1 MSAGDGTGVGTVPT
15 GVIQWAAFMA
25 MIRYQRGA
33 IGRTVRRRPTR
44 PAPSR
49 TDGTGPT
56 QPDASGRIGIARG
69 EEPRGIRR
77 CGKRGGTAVTV
88 ADIGGADTVE
98 PEPSSSSWQKKYT
111 EQTCTRRATVSET
124 TNSHVYPKA
133 AAGEQS
139 ANVAPNPSFP
149 QLETDVLD
157 YWDKDDTFQ
166 KSIERN
172 PSGDHSQNEFVFF
185 DGPPFANGLPHYGHL
200 LTGYAKDVI
209 PRYQTMKGRKV
220 NRVFGWDT
228 HGLPA
233 ELEAQKELG
242 IDSVDQIEKMGI
254 DKFNDA
260 CRASVLKYT
269 NEWQNYVH
277 RQARWVDFEHGYKT
291 LNIPYM
297 ESVMWAFK
305 QLYDKGLAYQG
316 YRVLPYCP
324 KDRTPLSAH
333 ELRMDADVYQDRQD
347 TTVSVAVKMRDEDD
361 AYAVFWTT
369 TPWTVPTNFAIVVG
383 ADIDYV
389 EVRPTEGKFAGKKFY
404 LGKDLLPHY
413 EKELGENY
421 EVVRELKG
429 SELEGRRYYPVFP
442 YFAGDEAESEGHVPG
457 PNGYTIFTADY
468 VDTVEGTGLV
478 HQAPYGED
486 DMNTLNAKG
495 IKSTDVLDDGC
506 RFTAQCPDYE
516 GDFVFDANLPILRNL
531 RAGDGPLA
539 AVPEEHRAILFQEKS
554 YVHSYPHCWRCA
566 TPLIYKPIS
575 SWFVSVTKIK
585 DRLLELNQQIN
596 WIPDNVKD
604 GQFGKWLANARDWSI
619 SRNRFW
625 GSPIPVWVSDDPAY
639 PRVDV
644 YGSLEELKADFGDYP
659 RDDKGEVNMHRPW
672 IDNLTRPNPD
682 DPTGKST
689 MRRITDVLD
698 CWFESGSMSFAQ
710 YHYPFEN
717 KETFEQ
723 HFPCDYI
730 VEYIGQTRGW
740 FYLLHV
746 MATAL
751 FDKPAFKNVI
761 CHGIVLGSDGQKMSK
776 HLRNYP
782 DVNGVFD
789 QYGSDA
795 MRWFLMSSPILRGGN
810 LIVTSEGIRD
820 TVRQVMLPVWS
831 SYYFFTLYANAAN
844 GGKGYDA
851 RLLRA
856 DEVASLPQMDRYLLA
871 RTRRLVESATK
882 SLDEFAISDACD
894 AVTDYIDLLT
904 NWYIRNTRDRFW
916 NEDENAFNTLYTALE
931 TFMRVLA
938 PLAPME
944 AEAVWRGLT
953 GGESVHL
960 ADWPALADAAT
971 GEATELGRVLVDD
984 PALVD
989 AMEKVREVVSAA
1001 LSLRKAEQIR
1011 VRQPLARM
1019 TVVTENPDAVRAYE
1033 DILKSELNIKTVE
1046 LCTLDEADEHGLRI
1060 INELRVNARVAGKR
1074 LRKDV
1079 QFAIK
1084 ASKSGA
1090 WHVDAAGA
1098 PVVEIPSGEI
1108 ALEEG
1113 EYELINRVEE
1123 ANPSDADSIVSAA
1136 LPTGGFVIL
1145 DTTLNDD
1152 LIAEG
1157 YARDAIRSVQ
1167 DARKEAGL
1175 DIADRIVLALTVPAA
1190 DAPKAEQFRDLITG
1204 ETLATTLE
1212 ITASDTAADLGI
1224 EVAKA

>member
-1 MSAGDGTGVGTVPT
+1 MKP
-15 GVIQWAAFMA
+15 
-25 MIRYQRGA
+25 
-33 IGRTVRRRPTR
+33 PN
-44 PAPSR
+44 
-49 TDGTGPT
+49 
-56 QPDASGRIGIARG
+56 
-69 EEPRGIRR
+69 EEH
-77 CGKRGGTAVTV
+77 
-88 ADIGGADTVE
+88 
-98 PEPSSSSWQKKYT
+98 
-111 EQTCTRRATVSET
+111 TVSES
-124 TNSHVYPKA
+124 TNHVYPKV

-149 QLETDVLD
+149 KLEESVLD
-157 YWDKDDTFQ
+157 YWDKDGTFQ
-166 KSIERN
+166 KSIERR

-209 PRYQTMKGRKV
+209 PRYQTMKGHRV

-242 IDSVDQIEKMGI
+242 IDSVDQIKELGI

-269 NEWQNYVH
+269 NEWKDYVH

-291 LNIPYM
+291 LNITYM

-324 KDRTPLSAH
+324 KDQTPLSAH

-347 TTVSVAVKMRDEDD
+347 TTVSVAVKLRDEED

-404 LGKDLLPHY
+404 LGKPLLGSY

-421 EVVRELKG
+421 EIVRELKG
-429 SELEGRRYYPVFP
+429 AEMEGWRYYPVFP
-442 YFAGDEAESEGHVPG
+442 YFAGDENAAEGKVPG
-457 PNGYTIFTADY
+457 PEGYQIFTADY

-495 IKSTDVLDDGC
+495 IKSVDVLDAGC
-506 RFTAQCPDYE
+506 KFTSLCPDYE
-516 GDFVFDANLPILRNL
+516 GMYVFDANKPILRNL

-539 AVPEEHRAILFQEKS
+539 RIPEEQRAILFQEKS

-566 TPLIYKPIS
+566 TPLIYKPVS
-575 SWFVSVTKIK
+575 SWFVAVTKIK

-596 WIPDNVKD
+596 WIPNNVKD

-625 GSPIPVWVSDDPAY
+625 GSPIPVWVSDDPKY

-644 YGSLEELKADFGDYP
+644 YGSLDELKADFGDYP
-659 RDDKGEVNMHRPW
+659 RDHEGNINMHRPY
-672 IDNLTRPNPD
+672 IDELTRVNPD
-682 DPTGKST
+682 DPTGKSH
-689 MRRITDVLD
+689 MHRISDVMD

-740 FYLLHV
+740 FYVQHV

-751 FDKPAFKNVI
+751 FDRPAFKNVI

-782 DVNGVFD
+782 DVNGVFND
-789 QYGSDA
+789 FGSDA

-810 LIVTSEGIRD
+810 LIVTADGIRD

-831 SYYFFTLYANAAN
+831 SYYFFTLYANAA
-844 GGKGYDA
+844 GYDA
-851 RLLRA
+851 RMLRA
-856 DEVASLPQMDRYLLA
+856 DEVAKLPEMDRYLLA
-871 RTRRLVESATK
+871 RLRRLVEKTQHA
-882 SLDEFAISDACD
+882 LDNFYISDACD
-894 AVTDYIDLLT
+894 AASDFIDVLT
-904 NWYIRNTRDRFW
+904 NWYIRNNRERFGAG
-916 NEDENAFNTLYTALE
+916 DENAFNTLYTVLE

-960 ADWPALADAAT
+960 ADWPFLKDKLT
-971 GEATELGRVLVDD
+971 GETTELGAVLQDD
-984 PALVD
+984 AALVA
-989 AMEKVREVVSAA
+989 AMEKVREVVSGT
-1001 LSLRKAEQIR
+1001 LSMRKAKQIR
-1011 VRQPLARM
+1011 VRQPLAKL
-1019 TVVTENPDAVRAYE
+1019 TVVVENPDAVAAYS
-1033 DILKSELNIKTVE
+1033 DVLKGELNVKDIE
-1046 LCTLDEADEHGLRI
+1046 FCTLEDAGSHGLKI
-1060 INELRVNARVAGKR
+1060 VNELRVNARVAGKR

-1090 WHVDAAGA
+1090 WHVDAAGV
-1098 PVVEIPSGEI
+1098 PVCETPNGEI

-1123 ANPSDADSIVSAA
+1123 ENAQEAANSVSAA

-1145 DTTLNDD
+1145 DTELNDD
-1152 LIAEG
+1152 LLAEG
-1157 YARDAIRSVQ
+1157 YARDVIRAVQ
-1167 DARKEAGL
+1167 EARKAAGL
-1175 DIADRIVLALTVPAA
+1175 EISDRITLKVTVPADDVA
-1190 DAPKAEQFRDLITG
+1190 KVEQFKDLVAHDTS
-1204 ETLATTLE
+1204 
-1212 ITASDTAADLGI
+1212 SDSVSVEAGAELGV
-1224 EVAKA
+1224 EVAKV

>member
-1 MSAGDGTGVGTVPT
+1 MS
-15 GVIQWAAFMA
+15 
-25 MIRYQRGA
+25 
-33 IGRTVRRRPTR
+33 
-44 PAPSR
+44 
-49 TDGTGPT
+49 
-56 QPDASGRIGIARG
+56 
-69 EEPRGIRR
+69 E
-77 CGKRGGTAVTV
+77 
-88 ADIGGADTVE
+88 
-98 PEPSSSSWQKKYT
+98 
-111 EQTCTRRATVSET
+111 
-124 TNSHVYPKA
+124 NNVYPKA

-149 QLETDVLD
+149 KLEESVLD
-157 YWDKDDTFQ
+157 YWEKDATFQ
-166 KSIERN
+166 KSIERR

-242 IDSVDQIEKMGI
+242 IDSVDQVKEMGI

-269 NEWQNYVH
+269 NEWKDYVH

-324 KDRTPLSAH
+324 KDQTPLSAH
-333 ELRMDADVYQDRQD
+333 ELHMDADVYQDRQD
-347 TTVSVAVKMRDEDD
+347 TTVSVAVKLRDEED

-383 ADIDYV
+383 ADIDYA

-404 LGKDLLPHY
+404 LGKPLLGSY
-413 EKELGENY
+413 AKELGDNY
-421 EVVRELKG
+421 EIVRELKG
-429 SELEGRRYYPVFP
+429 AEMEGWRYYPVFP
-442 YFAGDEAESEGHVPG
+442 YFAGDENAVEGKVPG
-457 PNGYTIFTADY
+457 PEGYQIFTADY

-495 IKSTDVLDDGC
+495 IKSVDVLDAGC
-506 RFTAQCPDYE
+506 KFTSLCPDYE
-516 GDFVFDANLPILRNL
+516 GMYVFDANKPILRNL
-531 RAGDGPLA
+531 RAGDGPLERI
-539 AVPEEHRAILFQEKS
+539 PEDQRAILFQEKS

-566 TPLIYKPIS
+566 TPLIYKPVS

-585 DRLLELNQQIN
+585 DRLLELNQEIN
-596 WIPDNVKD
+596 WIPGNVKD

-625 GSPIPVWVSDDPAY
+625 GSPIPVWVSDDPKY

-644 YGSLEELKADFGDYP
+644 YGSLDELKADFGDYP
-659 RDDKGEVNMHRPW
+659 RDHEGNVNMHRPY
-672 IDNLTRPNPD
+672 IDELTRVNPD
-682 DPTGKST
+682 DPTGKSH
-689 MRRITDVLD
+689 MHRISDVMD

-740 FYLLHV
+740 FYVQHV

-751 FDKPAFKNVI
+751 FDRPAFKNVI

-782 DVNGVFD
+782 DVNGVFND
-789 QYGSDA
+789 FGSDA

-810 LIVTSEGIRD
+810 LIVTADGIRD

-831 SYYFFTLYANAAN
+831 SYYFFTLYANAA
-844 GGKGYDA
+844 GYDA
-851 RLLRA
+851 RKLRA
-856 DEVASLPQMDRYLLA
+856 DEVVKLPEMDRYLLA
-871 RTRRLVESATK
+871 RLRRLVEQTQH
-882 SLDEFAISDACD
+882 SLDNFYISDACD
-894 AVTDYIDLLT
+894 AVSGFIDVLT
-904 NWYIRNTRDRFW
+904 NWYIRNTRERFGAG
-916 NEDENAFNTLYTALE
+916 DENAFNTLYTVLE

-960 ADWPALADAAT
+960 ADWPFLADEQT

-989 AMEKVREVVSAA
+989 AMEKVREVVSGT
-1001 LSLRKAEQIR
+1001 LSMRKTKQIR
-1011 VRQPLARM
+1011 VRQPLHKL
-1019 TVVTENPDAVRAYE
+1019 TVVVENTDAVASYDE
-1033 DILKSELNIKTVE
+1033 ILKSELNVKNVE
-1046 LCTLDEADEHGLRI
+1046 LCTLEDAEAQGLKI

-1090 WHVDAAGA
+1090 WHVNADGA
-1098 PVVEIPSGEI
+1098 PVCETPNGEI
-1108 ALEEG
+1108 VLEEG
-1113 EYELINRVEE
+1113 EYELINSVEE
-1123 ANPSDADSIVSAA
+1123 KNAEEAANSVSAA

-1145 DTTLNDD
+1145 DTELNDD

-1157 YARDAIRSVQ
+1157 YARDVIRAVQ
-1167 DARKEAGL
+1167 DARKAAGL
-1175 DIADRIVLALTVPAA
+1175 EISDRIALTLTVPADDVA
-1190 DAPKAEQFRDLITG
+1190 KVEQFKDLIAS
-1204 ETLATTLE
+1204 ETLATSFNVKEGGSEL
-1212 ITASDTAADLGI
+1212 SV

>member
-1 MSAGDGTGVGTVPT
+1 MSK
-15 GVIQWAAFMA
+15 
-25 MIRYQRGA
+25 
-33 IGRTVRRRPTR
+33 
-44 PAPSR
+44 S
-49 TDGTGPT
+49 
-56 QPDASGRIGIARG
+56 
-69 EEPRGIRR
+69 
-77 CGKRGGTAVTV
+77 
-88 ADIGGADTVE
+88 
-98 PEPSSSSWQKKYT
+98 
-111 EQTCTRRATVSET
+111 
-124 TNSHVYPKA
+124 TNHVYPKA
-133 AAGEQS
+133 SVGNQS
-139 ANVAPNPSFP
+139 ASVAPNPSFP
-149 QLETDVLD
+149 ELEEEVLQ

-166 KSIERN
+166 QSIERR

-242 IDSVDQIEKMGI
+242 IDSVDQVKELGI
-254 DKFNDA
+254 DRFNDA

-269 NEWQNYVH
+269 NEWQDYVH

-291 LNIPYM
+291 LDIPYM

-324 KDRTPLSAH
+324 KDQTPLSAH

-347 TTVSVAVKMRDEDD
+347 TTVSLAVKLRDEED

-389 EVRPTEGKFAGKKFY
+389 EVSAVEGRFAGKKFY
-404 LGKDLLPHY
+404 IAKPLLGSY
-413 EKELGENY
+413 EKELGENC

-429 SELEGRRYYPVFP
+429 AEMQGWRYWPVFP
-442 YFAGDEAESEGHVPG
+442 YFSSEKAAQEGNVPG
-457 PNGYTIFTADY
+457 PEGYQIFTADY

-495 IKSTDVLDDGC
+495 IKSVDVLDAGC
-506 RFTAQCPDYE
+506 RFTSLCPDYE
-516 GDFVFDANLPILRNL
+516 GMYVFDANKPILRNL
-531 RAGDGPLA
+531 RNGDGPLA
-539 AVPEEHRAILFQEKS
+539 RVPEEQRAILLQEKS
-554 YVHSYPHCWRCA
+554 YMHSYPHCWRCA
-566 TPLIYKPIS
+566 TPLIYKPVS

-596 WIPDNVKD
+596 WIPNNVKD
-604 GQFGKWLANARDWSI
+604 GQFGKWLENARDWSI

-625 GSPIPVWVSDDPAY
+625 GSPIPVWVSDDPKY

-644 YGSLEELKADFGDYP
+644 YGSLEELKSDFGDYP
-659 RDDKGEVNMHRPW
+659 RDHEGNVNMHRPY
-672 IDNLTRPNPD
+672 IDELTRVNPD
-682 DPTGKST
+682 DPTGQSH
-689 MRRITDVLD
+689 MRRIPDVMD

-717 KETFEQ
+717 KEVFEQ

-740 FYLLHV
+740 FYVLHI

-789 QYGSDA
+789 DFGSDA
-795 MRWFLMSSPILRGGN
+795 MRWFLMGSPILRGGN
-810 LIVTSEGIRD
+810 LIVTAEGIRD

-844 GGKGYDA
+844 GGAGFEA
-851 RLLRA
+851 RALRA
-856 DEVASLPQMDRYLLA
+856 DEVAGLPEMDRYLLA
-871 RTRRLVESATK
+871 RTRLLIEKTQQA
-882 SLDEFAISDACD
+882 LDEFYISDACD
-894 AVTDYIDLLT
+894 AVCDFIDVLT

-916 NEDENAFNTLYTALE
+916 AGDERAFNTLFTVLE
-931 TFMRVLA
+931 AFMRVLA

-960 ADWPALADAAT
+960 ADWPFLADEAD
-971 GEATELGRVLVDD
+971 GEMSELGRVLAAD
-984 PALVD
+984 PALVA
-989 AMEKVREVVSAA
+989 AMEKVREVVSGT
-1001 LSLRKAEQIR
+1001 LSMRKGAQIR
-1011 VRQPLARM
+1011 VRQPLFKL
-1019 TVVTENPDAVRAYE
+1019 TVVADNPDAVAAYA
-1033 DILKSELNIKTVE
+1033 DILKSELNVKNIE
-1046 LCTLDEADEHGLRI
+1046 FCTLDGAAAQGLKI
-1060 INELRVNARVAGKR
+1060 VNELKVNARAAGPR
-1074 LRKDV
+1074 LGKQV

-1084 ASKSGA
+1084 ASKSGD
-1090 WHVDAAGA
+1090 WQVDAATGA
-1098 PVVEIPSGEI
+1098 PVVSTPNGDL
-1108 ALEEG
+1108 ALVEG
-1113 EYELINRVEE
+1113 EYELINRIEE
-1123 ANPSDADSIVSAA
+1123 ENAHEAANSVCAA
-1136 LPTGGFVIL
+1136 LPTGGFVVL
-1145 DTTLNDD
+1145 DTELNDD

-1157 YARDAIRSVQ
+1157 YARDAIRAIQ
-1167 DARKEAGL
+1167 DARKAANL
-1175 DIADRIVLALTVPAA
+1175 DVTDHIALTLAVPQA
-1190 DAPKAEQFRDLITG
+1190 DLDKAQQFRDLIARD
-1204 ETLATTLE
+1204 TLADTL
-1212 ITASDTAADLGI
+1212 DLQPADSGELSVT
-1224 EVAKA
+1224 VAKA

>member
-1 MSAGDGTGVGTVPT
+1 
-15 GVIQWAAFMA
+15 
-25 MIRYQRGA
+25 
-33 IGRTVRRRPTR
+33 
-44 PAPSR
+44 
-49 TDGTGPT
+49 
-56 QPDASGRIGIARG
+56 
-69 EEPRGIRR
+69 
-77 CGKRGGTAVTV
+77 
-88 ADIGGADTVE
+88 
-98 PEPSSSSWQKKYT
+98 
-111 EQTCTRRATVSET
+111 
-124 TNSHVYPKA
+124 
-133 AAGEQS
+133 
-139 ANVAPNPSFP
+139 
-149 QLETDVLD
+149 
-157 YWDKDDTFQ
+157 
-166 KSIERN
+166 
-172 PSGDHSQNEFVFF
+172 
-185 DGPPFANGLPHYGHL
+185 
-200 LTGYAKDVI
+200 
-209 PRYQTMKGRKV
+209 
-220 NRVFGWDT
+220 
-228 HGLPA
+228 
-233 ELEAQKELG
+233 
-242 IDSVDQIEKMGI
+242 
-254 DKFNDA
+254 
-260 CRASVLKYT
+260 
-269 NEWQNYVH
+269 
-277 RQARWVDFEHGYKT
+277 
-291 LNIPYM
+291 
-297 ESVMWAFK
+297 MWAFK

-324 KDRTPLSAH
+324 KDQTPLSAH

-347 TTVSVAVKMRDEDD
+347 TTVSVAVKLRDEED

-389 EVRPTEGKFAGKKFY
+389 EVRPTEGRFAGKKFY
-404 LGKDLLPHY
+404 LGKPLLGSY
-413 EKELGENY
+413 AKELGENY
-421 EVVRELKG
+421 EIVRELKG
-429 SELEGRRYYPVFP
+429 AEMEGWRYYPVFP
-442 YFAGDEAESEGHVPG
+442 YFAGDEHAAEGQVPG
-457 PNGYTIFTADY
+457 PEGYQIFTADY

-495 IKSTDVLDDGC
+495 IKSVDVLDAGC
-506 RFTAQCPDYE
+506 KFTSLCPDYE
-516 GDFVFDANLPILRNL
+516 GQYVFDANLPILRNL

-539 AVPEEHRAILFQEKS
+539 RVPEDQRAILFQEKS

-566 TPLIYKPIS
+566 TPLIYKPVS

-625 GSPIPVWVSDDPAY
+625 GSPIPVWVSDDPKY

-659 RDDKGEVNMHRPW
+659 RDHEGNVNMHRPY
-672 IDNLTRPNPD
+672 IDELTRVNPD
-682 DPTGKST
+682 DPTGKSH
-689 MRRITDVLD
+689 MRRITDVMD

-740 FYLLHV
+740 FYVLHI

-751 FDKPAFKNVI
+751 FDKPAYKNVI

-782 DVNGVFD
+782 DVNGVFND
-789 QYGSDA
+789 FGSDA

-810 LIVTSEGIRD
+810 LIVIADGIRD

-844 GGKGYDA
+844 GGAGFDA
-851 RLLRA
+851 RSLRA
-856 DEVASLPQMDRYLLA
+856 DEVAALPEMDRYLLA
-871 RTRRLVESATK
+871 RTRRLIEKTQAA
-882 SLDEFAISDACD
+882 LDDFLISDACE
-894 AVTDYIDLLT
+894 AVSDFIDMLT
-904 NWYIRNTRDRFW
+904 NWYIRNNRDRFW
-916 NEDENAFNTLYTALE
+916 NEDENAFNTLYTVLE
-931 TFMRVLA
+931 AFMRVIA

-960 ADWPALADAAT
+960 ADWPFLADPT
-971 GEATELGRVLVDD
+971 SGEATELGRVLVDD

-989 AMEKVREVVSAA
+989 AMEKVREVVSST
-1001 LSLRKAEQIR
+1001 LSMRKAKQIR
-1011 VRQPLARM
+1011 VRQPLSKL
-1019 TVVTENPDAVRAYE
+1019 TVIVSDPDAVAAYAE
-1033 DILKSELNIKTVE
+1033 ILKSELNVKDVE
-1046 LCTLDEADEHGLRI
+1046 LCTLEDAESRGLKI

-1090 WHVDAAGA
+1090 WHVDASGV
-1098 PVVEIPSGEI
+1098 PVCETPNGEI

-1113 EYELINRVEE
+1113 EYELINSVEE
-1123 ANPSDADSIVSAA
+1123 KNAEEAASSVSAA

-1145 DTTLNDD
+1145 DTELNDD

-1157 YARDAIRSVQ
+1157 YARDVIRAVQ
-1167 DARKEAGL
+1167 DARKAADLE
-1175 DIADRIVLALTVPAA
+1175 ISDRIALKLTVPTGDVA
-1190 DAPKAEQFRDLITG
+1190 KVEQFKDLVAS
-1204 ETLATTLE
+1204 ETLATSFEVVAGAEGSEL
-1212 ITASDTAADLGI
+1212 AV

>member
-1 MSAGDGTGVGTVPT
+1 
-15 GVIQWAAFMA
+15 
-25 MIRYQRGA
+25 
-33 IGRTVRRRPTR
+33 
-44 PAPSR
+44 
-49 TDGTGPT
+49 
-56 QPDASGRIGIARG
+56 
-69 EEPRGIRR
+69 
-77 CGKRGGTAVTV
+77 
-88 ADIGGADTVE
+88 
-98 PEPSSSSWQKKYT
+98 
-111 EQTCTRRATVSET
+111 
-124 TNSHVYPKA
+124 
-133 AAGEQS
+133 
-139 ANVAPNPSFP
+139 
-149 QLETDVLD
+149 
-157 YWDKDDTFQ
+157 
-166 KSIERN
+166 
-172 PSGDHSQNEFVFF
+172 
-185 DGPPFANGLPHYGHL
+185 
-200 LTGYAKDVI
+200 
-209 PRYQTMKGRKV
+209 
-220 NRVFGWDT
+220 
-228 HGLPA
+228 
-233 ELEAQKELG
+233 
-242 IDSVDQIEKMGI
+242 MGI

-421 EVVRELKG
+421 EVVRELRG

-468 VDTVEGTGLV
+468 VDTV
-478 HQAPYGED
+478 
-486 DMNTLNAKG
+486 
-495 IKSTDVLDDGC
+495 
-506 RFTAQCPDYE
+506 
-516 GDFVFDANLPILRNL
+516 
-531 RAGDGPLA
+531 
-539 AVPEEHRAILFQEKS
+539 AILFQEKS

-566 TPLIYKPIS
+566 TPLIYKPVS

-585 DRLLELNQQIN
+585 PRLLELNQQIN
-596 WIPDNVKD
+596 WIPGNVKD

-625 GSPIPVWVSDDPAY
+625 GSPIPVWVSDDPKY

-659 RDDKGEVNMHRPW
+659 RDKDGNINMHRPW
-672 IDNLTRPNPD
+672 IDNLVRVNPD
-682 DPTGKST
+682 DPTGKSH
-689 MRRITDVLD
+689 MHRISDVLD

-710 YHYPFEN
+710 FHYPFEN
-717 KETFEQ
+717 KEKFEQ
-723 HFPCDYI
+723 HFPADYI

-751 FDKPAFKNVI
+751 FDRPAFKNVI

-789 QYGSDA
+789 KYGSDA

-810 LIVTSEGIRD
+810 LIVTADGIRD

-844 GGKGYDA
+844 GGAGFDA
-851 RLLRA
+851 RQLRA
-856 DEVASLPQMDRYLLA
+856 DEVAGLPEMDRYLLA
-871 RTRRLVESATK
+871 RTRRLVLAAEK
-882 SLDEFAISDACD
+882 SLNEFAISDACD
-894 AVTDYIDLLT
+894 AVSDFIDVLT

-916 NEDENAFNTLYTALE
+916 NEDASAFNTLYTVLE
-931 TFMRVLA
+931 AFMRVLA

-944 AEAVWRGLT
+944 AESVWRGLT

-960 ADWPALADAAT
+960 ADWPFVVDEKT
-971 GEATELGRVLVDD
+971 GEDTELGCVLVDD

-989 AMEKVREVVSAA
+989 AMEKVREVVSGT
-1001 LSLRKAEQIR
+1001 LSLRKAAKIR
-1011 VRQPLARM
+1011 VRQPLSKL
-1019 TVVTENPDAVRAYE
+1019 TVVVENVDAVKSYDE
-1033 DILKSELNIKTVE
+1033 LLKSELNIKNIE
-1046 LCTLDEADEHGLRI
+1046 FSTLEDAAAHGLKI
-1060 INELRVNARVAGKR
+1060 VHELRVNARVAGPR
-1074 LRKDV
+1074 LGKQV

-1084 ASKSGA
+1084 ASKSGD
-1090 WHVDAAGA
+1090 WHVDAASGA
-1098 PVVEIPSGEI
+1098 PVVSTPSGDL
-1108 ALEEG
+1108 ALVEG

-1123 ANPSDADSIVSAA
+1123 ENATEAAASVSAS

-1145 DTTLNDD
+1145 DTALDAD
-1152 LIAEG
+1152 LLAEG
-1157 YARDAIRSVQ
+1157 YARDVIRSVQ
-1167 DARKEAGL
+1167 DARKAADL
-1175 DIADRIVLALTVPAA
+1175 DIADRISLVLTVPADDVA
-1190 DAPKAEQFRDLITG
+1190 KVEQFRDLIAH
-1204 ETLATTLE
+1204 ETLAT
-1212 ITASDTAADLGI
+1212 SF
-1224 EVAKA
+1224 EVKEGAELIVEVVKA

>member
-1 MSAGDGTGVGTVPT
+1 MS
-15 GVIQWAAFMA
+15 
-25 MIRYQRGA
+25 
-33 IGRTVRRRPTR
+33 
-44 PAPSR
+44 
-49 TDGTGPT
+49 
-56 QPDASGRIGIARG
+56 
-69 EEPRGIRR
+69 E
-77 CGKRGGTAVTV
+77 
-88 ADIGGADTVE
+88 
-98 PEPSSSSWQKKYT
+98 
-111 EQTCTRRATVSET
+111 
-124 TNSHVYPKA
+124 NNVYPKA

-149 QLETDVLD
+149 KLEESVLD
-157 YWDKDDTFQ
+157 YWEKDDTFQ
-166 KSIERN
+166 KSIERR

-209 PRYQTMKGRKV
+209 PRYQTMKGHKV

-242 IDSVDQIEKMGI
+242 IDSVDQVKEMGI

-269 NEWQNYVH
+269 NEWKDYVH

-324 KDRTPLSAH
+324 KDQTPLSAH

-347 TTVSVAVKMRDEDD
+347 TTVSVAVKLRDEED

-404 LGKDLLPHY
+404 LGKPLLGSY
-413 EKELGENY
+413 AKELGDNY
-421 EVVRELKG
+421 EIVRELKG
-429 SELEGRRYYPVFP
+429 AEMEGWRYYPVFP
-442 YFAGDEAESEGHVPG
+442 YFAGDENAVEGKVPG
-457 PNGYTIFTADY
+457 PEGYQIFTADY

-495 IKSTDVLDDGC
+495 IKSVDVLDAGC
-506 RFTAQCPDYE
+506 KFTSLCPDYE
-516 GDFVFDANLPILRNL
+516 GMYVFDANKPILRNL
-531 RAGDGPLA
+531 RAGDGPLERI
-539 AVPEEHRAILFQEKS
+539 PEDQRAILFQEKS

-566 TPLIYKPIS
+566 TPLIYKPVS

-585 DRLLELNQQIN
+585 DRLLELNQEIN
-596 WIPDNVKD
+596 WIPGNVKD

-625 GSPIPVWVSDDPAY
+625 GSPIPVWVSDDPKY

-644 YGSLEELKADFGDYP
+644 YGSLDELKADFGDYP
-659 RDDKGEVNMHRPW
+659 RDHEGNVNMHRPY
-672 IDNLTRPNPD
+672 IDELTRVNPD
-682 DPTGKST
+682 DPTGKSH
-689 MRRITDVLD
+689 MHRISDVMD

-740 FYLLHV
+740 FYVQHV

-751 FDKPAFKNVI
+751 FDRPAFKNVI

-782 DVNGVFD
+782 DVNGVFND
-789 QYGSDA
+789 FGSDA

-810 LIVTSEGIRD
+810 LIVTADGIRD

-831 SYYFFTLYANAAN
+831 SYYFFTLYANAA
-844 GGKGYDA
+844 GYDA
-851 RLLRA
+851 RMLRA
-856 DEVASLPQMDRYLLA
+856 DEVVKLPEMDRYLLA
-871 RTRRLVESATK
+871 RLRRLVEQTQH
-882 SLDEFAISDACD
+882 SLDNFYISDACD
-894 AVTDYIDLLT
+894 AVSGFIDVLT
-904 NWYIRNTRDRFW
+904 NWYIRNTRERFGAG
-916 NEDENAFNTLYTALE
+916 DENAFNTLYTVLE

-960 ADWPALADAAT
+960 ADWPFLADEQT

-989 AMEKVREVVSAA
+989 AMEKVREVVSGT
-1001 LSLRKAEQIR
+1001 LSMRKTKQIR
-1011 VRQPLARM
+1011 VRQPLHKL
-1019 TVVTENPDAVRAYE
+1019 TVVVENTDAVASYDE
-1033 DILKSELNIKTVE
+1033 ILKSELNVKNVE
-1046 LCTLDEADEHGLRI
+1046 LCTLEDAEAQGLKI

-1090 WHVDAAGA
+1090 WHVNADGA
-1098 PVVEIPSGEI
+1098 PVCETPNGEI
-1108 ALEEG
+1108 VLEEG
-1113 EYELINRVEE
+1113 EYELINSVEE
-1123 ANPSDADSIVSAA
+1123 KNAEEAANSVSAA

-1145 DTTLNDD
+1145 DTELNDD

-1157 YARDAIRSVQ
+1157 YARDVIRAVQ
-1167 DARKEAGL
+1167 DARKAAGL
-1175 DIADRIVLALTVPAA
+1175 EISDRIALTLTVPADDVA
-1190 DAPKAEQFRDLITG
+1190 KVEQFKDLIAS
-1204 ETLATTLE
+1204 ETLATSFNVKEGGSEL
-1212 ITASDTAADLGI
+1212 SV

>member
-1 MSAGDGTGVGTVPT
+1 M
-15 GVIQWAAFMA
+15 
-25 MIRYQRGA
+25 
-33 IGRTVRRRPTR
+33 
-44 PAPSR
+44 
-49 TDGTGPT
+49 
-56 QPDASGRIGIARG
+56 
-69 EEPRGIRR
+69 
-77 CGKRGGTAVTV
+77 
-88 ADIGGADTVE
+88 
-98 PEPSSSSWQKKYT
+98 
-111 EQTCTRRATVSET
+111 SET
-124 TNSHVYPKA
+124 TNFQGYPKA
-133 AAGEQS
+133 AVAGQSRVVPNPNFPHLEEDVLKYWDEDKTFEQS
-139 ANVAPNPSFP
+139 V
-149 QLETDVLD
+149 
-157 YWDKDDTFQ
+157 
-166 KSIERN
+166 ERRE
-172 PSGDHSQNEFVFF
+172 SGDKSQNEFVFF

-242 IDSVDQIEKMGI
+242 IDSVDQIEEMGI

-269 NEWQNYVH
+269 NEWKDYVH
-277 RQARWVDFEHGYKT
+277 RQARWVDFDHGYKT
-291 LNIPYM
+291 LDIPYM

-305 QLYDKGLAYQG
+305 QLYTKGLAYQG

-324 KDRTPLSAH
+324 KDQTPLSAH

-347 TTVSVAVKMRDEDD
+347 NTVSVAVKLRDEED

-389 EVRPTEGKFAGKKFY
+389 EVKPTEGKFAGKKFY
-404 LGKDLLPHY
+404 LAKALVGSY

-429 SELEGRRYYPVFP
+429 SDMVGWRYWPVMP
-442 YFAGDEAESEGHVPG
+442 YFSNEEALAEDGTPGDQA
-457 PNGYTIFTADY
+457 YQIFTADY
-468 VDTVEGTGLV
+468 VDTTEGTGLV

-486 DMNTLNAKG
+486 DMNTLNAHN
-495 IKSTDVLDDGC
+495 IRSVDVLDAGC
-506 RFTAQCPDYE
+506 KFTSLCPDYE
-516 GDFVFDANLPILRNL
+516 GLSVFDANKPITRDLRN
-531 RAGDGPLA
+531 ATGPLA
-539 AVPEEHRAILFQEKS
+539 QVDPAHRAILFQEKS

-566 TPLIYKPIS
+566 TPLIYKPVS

-585 DRLLELNQQIN
+585 DRLLELNQEIN
-596 WIPDNVKD
+596 WIPGNVKD
-604 GQFGKWLANARDWSI
+604 GQFGKWLENARDWSI

-625 GSPIPVWVSDDPAY
+625 GSPIPVWVSDNPEY

-659 RDDKGEVNMHRPW
+659 RDDKGEINMHRPW

-689 MRRITDVLD
+689 MHRISDVLD

-710 YHYPFEN
+710 FHYPFEN
-717 KETFEQ
+717 KEFFEQ

-740 FYLLHV
+740 FYTLHI

-751 FDKPAFKNVI
+751 FDKPAYKNVI

-789 QYGSDA
+789 EYGSDA

-844 GGKGYDA
+844 KGAGFDA
-851 RLLRA
+851 RTLRA
-856 DEVASLPQMDRYLLA
+856 DEVAALPRMDRYLLA
-871 RTRRLVESATK
+871 RTRRLVEQTTK
-882 SLDEFAISDACD
+882 ALDEFAISDACE
-894 AVTDYIDLLT
+894 AVQDYIDVLT
-904 NWYIRNTRDRFW
+904 NWYIRNTRERFW
-916 NEDENAFNTLYTALE
+916 SEDPQAFNTLYTALE

-960 ADWPALADAAT
+960 TDWPALSDSE
-971 GEATELGRVLVDD
+971 GNPTELGLVLAADDELVDT
-984 PALVD
+984 
-989 AMEKVREVVSAA
+989 MECVRQIVSAT
-1001 LSLRKAEQIR
+1001 LGLRKTEQIR
-1011 VRQPLARM
+1011 VRQPLSRM
-1019 TVVTENPDAVRAYE
+1019 TVVVDNPEALSEYEN
-1033 DILKSELNIKTVE
+1033 ILLGELNVKKLILSTLE
-1046 LCTLDEADEHGLRI
+1046 DANQYGLCI
-1060 INELRVNARVAGKR
+1060 VNELKVNARQAGKR
-1074 LRKDV
+1074 LRGDV

-1084 ASKSGA
+1084 ASKAGT
-1090 WHVDAAGA
+1090 WHVNEQGM
-1098 PVVEIPSGEI
+1098 PVVETEHGEL

-1113 EYELINRVEE
+1113 EFELINRVEQ
-1123 ANPSDADSIVSAA
+1123 ANQTEGADQLVYTT
-1136 LPTGGFVIL
+1136 LPQGGFVIL
-1145 DTTLNDD
+1145 DVTLTPE
-1152 LIAEG
+1152 LLAEG
-1157 YARDAIRSVQ
+1157 YTRDVIRAVQ

-1175 DIADRIVLALTVPAA
+1175 DIADRIALNVAVPA
-1190 DAPKAEQFRDLITG
+1190 DKLDSLRQFEQLLAS
-1204 ETLATTLE
+1204 ETLATSVTLGE
-1212 ITASDTAADLGI
+1212 ADELTIT
-1224 EVAKA
+1224 VAKA

>member
-1 MSAGDGTGVGTVPT
+1 M
-15 GVIQWAAFMA
+15 
-25 MIRYQRGA
+25 
-33 IGRTVRRRPTR
+33 
-44 PAPSR
+44 
-49 TDGTGPT
+49 
-56 QPDASGRIGIARG
+56 
-69 EEPRGIRR
+69 
-77 CGKRGGTAVTV
+77 
-88 ADIGGADTVE
+88 
-98 PEPSSSSWQKKYT
+98 
-111 EQTCTRRATVSET
+111 VSEST
-124 TNSHVYPKA
+124 DHVYPKA
-133 AAGEQS
+133 HAGGDT
-139 ANVAPNPSFP
+139 ADVAPNPSFP
-149 QLETDVLD
+149 QLEEHVLD
-157 YWDKDDTFQ
+157 YWEQDDTFR
-166 KSIERN
+166 KSVDLRD
-172 PSGDHSQNEFVFF
+172 SGEGSQNEFVFF

-242 IDSVDQIEKMGI
+242 IDSVEQIEQMGI
-254 DKFNDA
+254 DRFNDA

-269 NEWQNYVH
+269 SEWQDYVH

-291 LNIPYM
+291 LDIPYM

-347 TTVSVAVKMRDEDD
+347 TTVSVAVKLRDEED

-389 EVRPTEGKFAGKKFY
+389 EVRPTEGRFAGRKFY
-404 LGKDLLPHY
+404 LGKALLGSY
-413 EKELGENY
+413 AKELGENY
-421 EVVRELKG
+421 EIVRELKG
-429 SELEGRRYYPVFP
+429 SDMEGWRYWPVFP
-442 YFAGDEAESEGHVPG
+442 YFAGETAESEGHVPG
-457 PNGYTIFTADY
+457 PNAYTIYTADY

-495 IKSTDVLDDGC
+495 IKSTDVLDAGC
-506 RFTAQCPDYE
+506 KFTAMCPEYE
-516 GDFVFDANLPILRNL
+516 GMFVFDANLPILRNL

-539 AVPEEHRAILFQEKS
+539 AIPEERRAILFQEKS

-566 TPLIYKPIS
+566 TPLIYKPVS

-585 DRLLELNQQIN
+585 PRLLELNQEIN

-625 GSPIPVWVSDDPAY
+625 GSPIPVWVSDDPKH

-659 RDDKGEVNMHRPW
+659 RDNDGNINMHRPW

-689 MRRITDVLD
+689 MRRIEDVLD

-710 YHYPFEN
+710 FHYPFEN
-717 KETFEQ
+717 KEKFEQ
-723 HFPCDYI
+723 HFPADYI

-751 FDKPAFKNVI
+751 FDRPAFKNVI

-810 LIVTSEGIRD
+810 LIVTADGIRD
-820 TVRQVMLPVWS
+820 TVRQIMLPVWS
-831 SYYFFTLYANAAN
+831 SYYFFTLYANAAD
-844 GGKGYDA
+844 GGKGFDA
-851 RLLRA
+851 RRLRA

-871 RTRRLVESATK
+871 RTRRLIESAGR

-894 AVTDYIDLLT
+894 AVADFIDVLT

-916 NEDENAFNTLYTALE
+916 NEDEHAFNTLYTVLE
-931 TFMRVLA
+931 AFMRVLA

-960 ADWPALADAAT
+960 ADWPALEAD
-971 GEATELGRVLVDD
+971 GEPTELGTVLLDD
-984 PALVD
+984 PALVA
-989 AMEKVREVVSAA
+989 AMEKVREVVSGT
-1001 LSLRKAEQIR
+1001 LSLRKAEKIR
-1011 VRQPLARM
+1011 VRQPLSRL
-1019 TVVTENPDAVRAYE
+1019 TVVTEDVDAVASYAG
-1033 DILKSELNIKTVE
+1033 LLSGELNVKDVE
-1046 LCTLDEADEHGLRI
+1046 FCTLADAPAHGLTI
-1060 INELRVNARVAGKR
+1060 VHELKVNARAAGPR
-1074 LRKDV
+1074 LGKQV

-1084 ASKSGA
+1084 ASKTGA
-1090 WHVDAAGA
+1090 WHVDAATGA
-1098 PVVEIPSGEI
+1098 PVVETPSGEL
-1108 ALEEG
+1108 ALVAG
-1113 EYELINRVEE
+1113 EYEMINRVEE
-1123 ANPSDADSIVSAA
+1123 TDTTDASASVSAA

-1145 DTTLNDD
+1145 DTALTDD
-1152 LIAEG
+1152 LVAEG
-1157 YARDAIRSVQ
+1157 YARDAIRAVQ
-1167 DARKEAGL
+1167 DARKDAGL
-1175 DIADRIVLALTVPAA
+1175 DIADRIMLTLTVPADHA
-1190 DAPKAEQFRDLITG
+1190 GQIEQFRDLIAR
-1204 ETLATTLE
+1204 ETLAE
-1212 ITASDTAADLGI
+1212 AGVDVIADDETQELGVR
-1224 EVAKA
+1224 VAKA